1 VVYSYA
7 IIIEA
12 ALTVQ
17 RDFDWDAGVKDL
29 TFSSHWVRCLLNRA
43 NMRRRKITT
52 DDKKIPIQSEIVRIM
67 GIGQNLIKEKG
78 LFPHQILNMDE
89 TGHTYAVGPDKM
101 YIPPDQSRAQNI
113 GVAND
118 KLRITAVVAVFG
130 TGEFAP
136 LFLIIKHSV
145 SSQEKPD
152 QSRMKV
158 IQDLH
163 KKDNGFGVKDGWDLI
178 LWEKKINI
186 SGIEET
192 HKCYYIINTRTGA
205 VITSQFKAWNDT
217 VRMIMWL
224 ELVVKP
230 LKEKLNDLLIWFDNC
245 GCHKTAVVDEVIH
258 NLNVYVAC
266 LPPNMTGVLQVLDL
280 VVNGPL
286 KAHCRKLRGSRIVSY
301 FQEYA
306 ELYAI
311 ESQKNLED
319 REVLKFIAP
328 KPSML
333 QGINDLFDLFANGFQ
348 ETKFRE
354 GVNRS
359 FISTGCLPI
368 YNTDP
373 TVYNFVPYTQQ
384 KTCGTM
390 KIIPTGTRNHSDTD
404 LHSNTNSNTVA
415 ASADENADILYA
427 IDSYLDYD
435 SDDENA
441 MNALLNL

>member
-12 ALTVQ
+12 ALSVQ
-17 RDFDWDAGVKDL
+17 RDFEWDEGIKNLV
-29 TFSSHWVRCLLNRA
+29 FSSHWVRCLLNRA

-52 DDKKIPIQSEIVRIM
+52 DDKKIPTQSEIVRIM
-67 GIGQNLIKEKG
+67 EIGQNLIKEKG
-78 LFPHQILNMDE
+78 LQPHQILNMDE

-130 TGEFAP
+130 TGDFAP

-158 IQDLH
+158 IQDLY
-163 KKDNGFGVKDGWDLI
+163 KKNDGFGVKDGWELI
-178 LWEKKINI
+178 LWEKKINMG
-186 SGIEET
+186 GIEET
-192 HKCYYIINTRTGA
+192 HKCYYIINSHTGA

-245 GCHKTAVVDEVIH
+245 GCHKTAEVIH
-258 NLNVYVAC
+258 DLNVYVAC

-306 ELYAI
+306 QLYAI
-311 ESQKNLED
+311 ESKKSVEE
-319 REVLKFIAP
+319 RKILKFVAP

-333 QGINDLFDLFANGFQ
+333 QGINDLFDLFANGFK
-348 ETKFRE
+348 EIKFKE

-359 FISTGCLPI
+359 FISTGCLQQ

-390 KIIPTGTRNHSDTD
+390 KIIPTGIRNHIDADLQINSD
-404 LHSNTNSNTVA
+404 LNTVN
-415 ASADENADILYA
+415 SPEDENADILYA

-441 MNALLNL
+441 MNAVLNL

>member
-1 VVYSYA
+1 
-7 IIIEA
+7 
-12 ALTVQ
+12 
-17 RDFDWDAGVKDL
+17 
-29 TFSSHWVRCLLNRA
+29 LLNRA

-67 GIGQNLIKEKG
+67 GIGQNLMKEKG

-145 SSQEKPD
+145 SS
-152 QSRMKV
+152 
-158 IQDLH
+158 
-163 KKDNGFGVKDGWDLI
+163 
-178 LWEKKINI
+178 
-186 SGIEET
+186 
-192 HKCYYIINTRTGA
+192 
-205 VITSQFKAWNDT
+205 
-217 VRMIMWL
+217 
-224 ELVVKP
+224 
-230 LKEKLNDLLIWFDNC
+230 
-245 GCHKTAVVDEVIH
+245 
-258 NLNVYVAC
+258 
-266 LPPNMTGVLQVLDL
+266 
-280 VVNGPL
+280 
-286 KAHCRKLRGSRIVSY
+286 
-301 FQEYA
+301 
-306 ELYAI
+306 
-311 ESQKNLED
+311 
-319 REVLKFIAP
+319 
-328 KPSML
+328 L

>member
-1 VVYSYA
+1 
-7 IIIEA
+7 
-12 ALTVQ
+12 
-17 RDFDWDAGVKDL
+17 
-29 TFSSHWVRCLLNRA
+29 
-43 NMRRRKITT
+43 
-52 DDKKIPIQSEIVRIM
+52 M
-67 GIGQNLIKEKG
+67 G
-78 LFPHQILNMDE
+78 
-89 TGHTYAVGPDKM
+89 
-101 YIPPDQSRAQNI
+101 
-113 GVAND
+113 
-118 KLRITAVVAVFG
+118 
-130 TGEFAP
+130 
-136 LFLIIKHSV
+136 
-145 SSQEKPD
+145 
-152 QSRMKV
+152 
-158 IQDLH
+158 
-163 KKDNGFGVKDGWDLI
+163 
-178 LWEKKINI
+178 
-186 SGIEET
+186 GIEET
-192 HKCYYIINTRTGA
+192 HKCYYIINTHTGA

-258 NLNVYVAC
+258 DLNVYVAC

-306 ELYAI
+306 QLYAI
-311 ESQKNLED
+311 ESKKSVEE
-319 REVLKFIAP
+319 RKILKFVAP

-333 QGINDLFDLFANGFQ
+333 QGINDLFDLFANGFK
-348 ETKFRE
+348 EIKFKE
-354 GVNRS
+354 GGNRS
-359 FISTGCLPI
+359 FISTGCLQQ

-390 KIIPTGTRNHSDTD
+390 KIIPTGIRNHIDADLQINSD
-404 LHSNTNSNTVA
+404 LNTVN
-415 ASADENADILYA
+415 SPEDENADILYA

-441 MNALLNL
+441 MNAVLNL